1 MAKNLDIVSSNELAK
16 LFGLTIQRIHQLA
29 ADGVIPKTGRGEF
42 PKDECIRAYICFL
55 KELAARPGGENEVIA
70 RSRARYEAAR
80 AEERE
85 IDLAERKREL
95 VHVDDVMDEVSKMV
109 ANFRARVLAIP
120 SAVAAQGVGMT
131 SRAELENL
139 AKNKVYEALHELSR
153 YDPQPTKRKAGAA
166 KRGRKSKAAAGDD
179 GQ

>member
-1 MAKNLDIVSSNELAK
+1 MAANNVPASTLARLFNLTERRVQQLAK
-16 LFGLTIQRIHQLA
+16 DGIIPRGAKGEYALLPSVKGYIQFLQEA
-29 ADGVIPKTGRGEF
+29 ASRAGGDN
-42 PKDECIRAYICFL
+42 DE
-55 KELAARPGGENEVIA
+55 IA